1 VAKGEAMIHT
11 KKDLLMQ
18 MDHLEN
24 NVAWKWQIERL
35 EQKISVLQNVLVKA
49 GVLVD
54 ATGVHQ
60 TIIIVDGEQY
70 SIRKVK

>member
-1 VAKGEAMIHT
+1 MIHT

-35 EQKISVLQNVLVKA
+35 EQKISVLQGILIKS

>member
-1 VAKGEAMIHT
+1 MIHT

-35 EQKISVLQNVLVKA
+35 EQKISVLQGILIKS
-49 GVLVD
+49 GILVD
-54 ATGVHQ
+54 EKGVHQ
-60 TIIIVDGEQY
+60 SVIIVDGAPY
-70 SIRKVK
+70 SIREVK

>member
-1 VAKGEAMIHT
+1 VVEGEAMINT
-11 KKDLLMQ
+11 KKDLLVQ
-18 MDHLEN
+18 MDHIEN

-35 EQKISVLQNVLVKA
+35 EQKIAVLQGVLIKA
-49 GVLVD
+49 GILVD
-54 ATGVHQ
+54 TKGVHE

>member
-1 VAKGEAMIHT
+1 MDKGEAMIHT
-11 KKDLLMQ
+11 KKDLQAQ
-18 MDHLEN
+18 MDHIEN

-35 EQKISVLQNVLVKA
+35 EQKISVLQGVLIKA

-54 ATGVHQ
+54 AKGVHE

>member
-1 VAKGEAMIHT
+1 MIHT
-11 KKDLLMQ
+11 KKDLQAQ
-18 MDHLEN
+18 MDHIEN

-35 EQKISVLQNVLVKA
+35 EQKISVLQGVLIKA

-54 ATGVHQ
+54 AKGVHE

>member
-1 VAKGEAMIHT
+1 MAKGKAMIHT

-18 MDHLEN
+18 MHHIEN

-35 EQKISVLQNVLVKA
+35 EQKISVLQNILITA
-49 GVLVD
+49 GILVD
-54 ATGVHQ
+54 EKGVHQ
-60 TIIIVDGEQY
+60 SIIIVDGEQY